1 MFHFARYRAR
11 GHATDAE
18 CPLVLCPTGF
28 AGYRDVVSSVPQIP
42 RPVHAAHR
50 DALSGSAAGHYLIP
64 VRGRRPEV
72 EAIERGFDRAYDGQ
86 NTVTVF
92 VGDPG
97 IGKTRLLRHALQQ
110 AQGRRWSTLVL
121 SPDVD
126 SHLSPFGAL
135 IDAVEQMQPPLLGPT
150 ELHEL
155 RSVNS
160 PQYWLTRTLANRL
173 ESAASHSGVLV
184 VADDLQWLDSGSLA
198 TITALLR
205 ALEGLPIYWVFATRT
220 GSPTVDHRRF
230 VDSLSSFASVIDLA
244 PLDADAVDAM
254 ARDILGGLP
263 GPNVETAIKKAAG
276 SPLLILELLRGMES
290 EGLLEWVRGYI
301 DVEPDTVP
309 SSYGASVRERIS
321 SLSGDARRI
330 AQVGSLYGRE
340 FPLHQVL
347 ESIGQSAAAMAPA
360 VQELLDLSFI
370 VDTGAGFA
378 FRHDTVQ
385 SAASESL
392 SPTLRRAIAGE
403 VLHRRLRAG
412 EPVVAL
418 ASTIAAAA
426 ESGNAASIDLLFDA
440 AVQLAPTD
448 ARGAAELVA
457 RGAELARGS
466 AQHSERIA
474 TLLPLMLAGGLY
486 ETAQGIRATVAPSL
500 SADARAQVGLAF
512 ARQLTEADFEGA
524 IAEADSALAIGGV
537 SPATAVQ
544 LLAVRALNYA
554 NKADAAGLRD
564 SLHRARQEAD
574 RERDTLAVATLDAT
588 ESVLLFNE
596 NQFDAALR
604 MQQKAVESMGAS
616 GTPVAL
622 WLPEGLWMSFMLN
635 SLGRCEEALRAVE
648 TGLGTARHAKHAIA
662 EAYWMMVRARVL
674 YDMGRLDEA
683 REQAETVLELS
694 EILHLGDF
702 ANATAG
708 VVLHRIAIDSGD
720 VELRAVA
727 QPLVEALA
735 NGVSLTRTGRWS
747 LALDALDRREL
758 DAAYQHARLAR
769 ESLRDPI
776 PSMTSPANF
785 EDDVYLAYICKQV
798 GDARTVAEIER
809 IASGRAA
816 GNPGNALVR
825 AVVSAVRGIRDSDFE
840 AVMAAVTAMKDVPR
854 PLMVARL
861 LELAGSLAPTDQVA
875 SETLRRSLRGYE
887 EAGAARDATR
897 ILRSLR
903 DRGVRTRIK
912 AIDDVPM
919 GLSKREY
926 QVAERMASGM
936 TTQQIADDLLVSP
949 HTVVT
954 HIRHIFTKWGVNTRR
969 EAAKHFRE
977 ASVPR

>member
-1 MFHFARYRAR
+1 
-11 GHATDAE
+11 
-18 CPLVLCPTGF
+18 
-28 AGYRDVVSSVPQIP
+28 
-42 RPVHAAHR
+42 
-50 DALSGSAAGHYLIP
+50 
-64 VRGRRPEV
+64 
-72 EAIERGFDRAYDGQ
+72 
-86 NTVTVF
+86 
-92 VGDPG
+92 
-97 IGKTRLLRHALQQ
+97 
-110 AQGRRWSTLVL
+110 
-121 SPDVD
+121 
-126 SHLSPFGAL
+126 
-135 IDAVEQMQPPLLGPT
+135 
-150 ELHEL
+150 
-155 RSVNS
+155 
-160 PQYWLTRTLANRL
+160 
-173 ESAASHSGVLV
+173 
-184 VADDLQWLDSGSLA
+184 
-198 TITALLR
+198 
-205 ALEGLPIYWVFATRT
+205 
-220 GSPTVDHRRF
+220 

-486 ETAQGIRATVAPSL
+486 ETAQSIRATVAPSL
-500 SADARAQVGLAF
+500 TRDARAQVGLAF

-574 RERDTLAVATLDAT
+574 RGRDTLAVATLDAT

-596 NQFDAALR
+596 NQFEAALR

-635 SLGRCEEALRAVE
+635 SLGWCEEALRAVDS
-648 TGLGTARHAKHAIA
+648 GLGTARHAKHAIA

-720 VELRAVA
+720 VELRGSA

-758 DAAYQHARLAR
+758 DAAYAYASLAR

-825 AVVSAVRGIRDSDFE
+825 AVASAVRGIRDSDFE
-840 AVMAAVTAMKDVPR
+840 A
-854 PLMVARL
+854 
-861 LELAGSLAPTDQVA
+861 
-875 SETLRRSLRGYE
+875 
-887 EAGAARDATR
+887 
-897 ILRSLR
+897 
-903 DRGVRTRIK
+903 
-912 AIDDVPM
+912 
-919 GLSKREY
+919 
-926 QVAERMASGM
+926 
-936 TTQQIADDLLVSP
+936 
-949 HTVVT
+949 
-954 HIRHIFTKWGVNTRR
+954 
-969 EAAKHFRE
+969 AKHFRE